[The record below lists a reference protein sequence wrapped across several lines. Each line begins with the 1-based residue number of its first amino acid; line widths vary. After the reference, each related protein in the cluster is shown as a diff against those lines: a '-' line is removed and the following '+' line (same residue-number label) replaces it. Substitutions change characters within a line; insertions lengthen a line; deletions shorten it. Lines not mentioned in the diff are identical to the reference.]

1 MESSETGRANF
12 KKIYLRSMN
21 EIFLIFLEGAGSETA
36 FQLIQGR
43 GMELNY
49 KYKVSVTC

>member
-1 MESSETGRANF
+1 MESLETGRANF
-12 KKIYLRSMN
+12 KIYLRSMN

-49 KYKVSVTC
+49 K